1 MPTAEHNPKP
11 APLFPV
17 DTIVLYF
24 LMMTYAVS
32 TTIIGSILLQLLDE
46 FGLPVA
52 RGGIFFSVL
61 NTGCFFGILSSGIL
75 IDRFRPARLNLYTYV
90 VFSLLLLTVPFTR
103 GLTAYLATV
112 LAIGMVSKLLDAS
125 INACIAA
132 KHTVNKGF
140 YMNLLHG
147 SFGIGSFCGP
157 LLGSYMLERGLSW
170 RAPYLILGAFC
181 LVMGGAY
188 WLFSRRDNGGDKAV
202 AAAPAP
208 FRSVVKP
215 DVILLLFI
223 LILYCGH
230 QIGMNN
236 WVPAYLKERFGTADM
251 LSGFGLSMF
260 WLGLIVC
267 RVSCS
272 FLTTRYSERRLLQVG
287 MALGAG
293 FLIVCVLVDSE
304 GAAFVGSTAAGLFT
318 GATIPMVLTL
328 GYSWHPEARG
338 TVTMLC
344 FVAITVGGVIFPW
357 LMGVVGE
364 AWGLNRAMLLNGSLL
379 AAAFVLCLAIPARE
393 R

>member
-1 MPTAEHNPKP
+1 MPNAEPARKS

-52 RGGIFFSVL
+52 RGGIFYSVL
-61 NTGCFFGILSSGIL
+61 NTGCFFGILASGVL
-75 IDRFRPARLNLYTYV
+75 IDRYRPARLNLVTYV
-90 VFSLLLLTVPFTR
+90 GFSLLLLVVTLTR

-112 LAIGMVSKLLDAS
+112 LVIGMVSKLMDAS

-157 LLGSYMLERGLSW
+157 LLGSSMLEHGYSW
-170 RAPYLILGAFC
+170 RAPYLLLGIFC
-181 LVMGGAY
+181 LAIGGAY
-188 WLFSRRDNGGDKAV
+188 WLFSRRDTVGGRV
-202 AAAPAP
+202 AAAPPAP
-208 FRSVVKP
+208 FRSVLKP
-215 DVILLLFI
+215 DVILLVVI

-230 QIGMNN
+230 QMGMNN
-236 WVPAYLKERFGTADM
+236 WVPAYLQERFGTADM

-260 WLGLIVC
+260 WLGLIVS
-267 RVSCS
+267 RVGCS
-272 FLTTRYSERRLLQVG
+272 FLTTRYPERQLLQAG
-287 MALGAG
+287 MALGAV
-293 FLIVCVLVDSE
+293 FLIACVLLDSE
-304 GAAFVGSTAAGLFT
+304 WAAFAGSTAAGLFT

-328 GYSWHPEARG
+328 GYSWHPDARG
-338 TVTMLC
+338 TMTMLC
-344 FVAITVGGVIFPW
+344 FAAITVGGVIFPW

-364 AWGLNRAMLLNGSLL
+364 AWGLNRAMLLNGGLL
-379 AAAFVLCLAIPARE
+379 AVAFFLTLALPARE
-393 R
+393 G

>member
-1 MPTAEHNPKP
+1 MPTAETKP
-11 APLFPV
+11 ESTPLFPL

-61 NTGCFFGILSSGIL
+61 NTGCFFGILTSGIL
-75 IDRFRPARLNLYTYV
+75 IDRYRPARLNLVTYV
-90 VFSLLLLTVPFTR
+90 VFSLLLLVVPFTR
-103 GLTAYLATV
+103 GLTPYLVTV

-157 LLGSYMLERGLSW
+157 LLGSYMLERGFSW
-170 RAPYLILGAFC
+170 RMPYLLLGIFC
-181 LVMGGAY
+181 LAMGGAY
-188 WLFSRRDNGGDKAV
+188 WIFSRRDNGGDRV
-202 AAAPAP
+202 AAVTPAP
-208 FRSVVKP
+208 FRSVLKP

-236 WVPAYLKERFGTADM
+236 WVPAYLQERFGTADM

-260 WLGLIVC
+260 WLGLIVS

-272 FLTTRYSERRLLQVG
+272 FLTTRYSERWLLRVG
-287 MALGAG
+287 MALGSSLLLA
-293 FLIVCVLVDSE
+293 CVLLDSE
-304 GAAFVGSTAAGLFT
+304 WAAFVGATAAGLFT

-328 GYSWHPEARG
+328 GYSWHPDARG

-344 FVAITVGGVIFPW
+344 
-357 LMGVVGE
+357 
-364 AWGLNRAMLLNGSLL
+364 
-379 AAAFVLCLAIPARE
+379 
-393 R
+393 